1 MRTKKRTALLMAASL
16 LAVML
21 AGCGGSPSGEDTSA
35 PDQSSAA
42 QSPSAAQPS
51 DAASQENHNPVSIT
65 VTYAGG
71 DETATAAMENLLND
85 FNAAYDWIDV
95 IQDASTAGSYDDYV
109 ATLANTGSFPDVIEM
124 RSTETYAKAGYLA
137 PIDQELVDMIADPQP
152 VEGTVYTLPMTGSTP
167 NGIIYN
173 KEYLASLGFD
183 NIPSVVEWNDFVKM
197 LDAIEADG
205 SMDAIAVGGADQ
217 WHMGFWFNKLYSDC
231 VIKGNENFIPDVY
244 SGKASWLDEQ
254 PRAVIQSMVDLW
266 KYVSDGWASTGD
278 ADLATL
284 LVNNQCA
291 MYYSGTWMFTTIS
304 EANPDFDYGFFS
316 VTDKDGW
323 LSVVGGSTNQGWA
336 LSAEAA
342 KDPDKAEAFNLMM
355 KFFFKEENYVNYLK
369 AVGSVYSTT
378 YPVTYEAAPAMANV
392 YEIMEKADDA
402 RVMWNTEAGDK
413 KLPDGFRNFVYK
425 TVQEVLS
432 GTTELDAAMQNIQ
445 SYWEECVATTAE

>member
-1 MRTKKRTALLMAASL
+1 MKEEKLMKLKKTAALLMAGTL
-16 LAVML
+16 LAGML
-21 AGCGGSPSGEDTSA
+21 AGCSSAPSGESA
-35 PDQSSAA
+35 APNQTPSAQSSDA
-42 QSPSAAQPS
+42 PSQ
-51 DAASQENHNPVSIT
+51 DNHNPVSIT

-71 DETATAAMENLLND
+71 DETATAAMESLLND
-85 FNAAYDWIDV
+85 FDAAYDWITV
-95 IQDASTAGSYDDYV
+95 VQDASTAGSYDDYV

-217 WHMGFWFNKLYSDC
+217 WHMGFWFNKLYSDY
-231 VIKGNENFIPDVY
+231 VIKNNENFIPDVY
-244 SGKASWLDEQ
+244 AGKASWLDAE
-254 PRAVIQSMVDLW
+254 PRAAIQAMVDLW
-266 KYVSDGWASTGD
+266 KYVSKGWASTGD

-316 VTDKDGW
+316 ITDKEGW

-336 LSAEAA
+336 FSNEAA
-342 KDPDKAEAFNLMM
+342 KDPDKAEAFKLLM
-355 KFFFKEENYVNYLK
+355 KFLFEEDNYVNYLK

-413 KLPDGFRNFVYK
+413 KLPDGFRNYVYK

-432 GTTELDAAMQNIQ
+432 GTTSLDSAMQNIQ
-445 SYWEECVATTAE
+445 SYWEECVATAAE

>member
-71 DETATAAMENLLND
+71 DETATAAMESLLND

-173 KEYLASLGFD
+173 KEYLASLCFD
-183 NIPSVVEWNDFVKM
+183 NF
-197 LDAIEADG
+197 
-205 SMDAIAVGGADQ
+205 
-217 WHMGFWFNKLYSDC
+217 
-231 VIKGNENFIPDVY
+231 
-244 SGKASWLDEQ
+244 
-254 PRAVIQSMVDLW
+254 
-266 KYVSDGWASTGD
+266 
-278 ADLATL
+278 
-284 LVNNQCA
+284 
-291 MYYSGTWMFTTIS
+291 
-304 EANPDFDYGFFS
+304 
-316 VTDKDGW
+316 
-323 LSVVGGSTNQGWA
+323 
-336 LSAEAA
+336 
-342 KDPDKAEAFNLMM
+342 
-355 KFFFKEENYVNYLK
+355 
-369 AVGSVYSTT
+369 
-378 YPVTYEAAPAMANV
+378 
-392 YEIMEKADDA
+392 
-402 RVMWNTEAGDK
+402 
-413 KLPDGFRNFVYK
+413 
-425 TVQEVLS
+425 
-432 GTTELDAAMQNIQ
+432 
-445 SYWEECVATTAE
+445 

>member
-16 LAVML
+16 LAVIL
-21 AGCGGSPSGEDTSA
+21 AGCSNSTPSQNI
-35 PDQSSAA
+35 PNQPSSAGTPA
-42 QSPSAAQPS
+42 QGDHTQ
-51 DAASQENHNPVSIT
+51 VSIT

-71 DETATAAMENLLND
+71 DETATAAMESLLND
-85 FNAAYDWIDV
+85 FDAAYDWIDV

-109 ATLANTGSFPDVIEM
+109 ATLAN
-124 RSTETYAKAGYLA
+124 
-137 PIDQELVDMIADPQP
+137 
-152 VEGTVYTLPMTGSTP
+152 TGSTP

-217 WHMGFWFNKLYSDC
+217 WHMGFWFNKLYSDY
-231 VIKGNENFIPDVY
+231 VIKSNENFIPDVY
-244 SGKASWLDEQ
+244 AGKASWLDAE
-254 PRAVIQSMVDLW
+254 PRAAIQSMVDLW
-266 KYVSDGWASTGD
+266 KYVSKGWASTGD

-291 MYYSGTWMFTTIS
+291 MYYSGTWMFTTIN
-304 EANPDFDYGFFS
+304 EADPSFDYGFFS
-316 VTDKDGW
+316 ITDKAGW

-342 KDPDKAEAFNLMM
+342 KNPDKAEAFKLLMQ
-355 KFFFKEENYVNYLK
+355 FLFEEDNYVKYLK

-378 YPVTYEAAPAMANV
+378 YPVTYEAAPAMDNV

-432 GTTELDAAMQNIQ
+432 GATNIDTAMQNIQ
-445 SYWEECVATTAE
+445 AYWEECVATTAG